1 MSYLVVE
8 NFSAGL
14 DTRRHPLTARAGT
27 LQKLDNAHISRGGEI
42 EKRKA
47 FVEFANLGDSV
58 ASFGMEATA
67 DTIYVFGS
75 YPGSWSAPAGITFQ
89 RLDHPDGL
97 LTSANYVNEIIYSTL
112 YGGKPFVIAKFGTGD
127 VYPFYDGVIIDDFV
141 NGIIRSSMASSDFYY
156 VREHLRAVVNKA
168 NNGYVATAGISGPG
182 NNQLIVTG
190 KPGVK
195 FTPSAT
201 VDAPVTVT
209 VATTQQSVD
218 AVAETLSAGSFTISS
233 GSNGNAS
240 IGRDLRNNIAT
251 LPGITGLYINGVEI
265 LGLGSPVFYN
275 TIPQHAS
282 GEYNEGPRMAW
293 TLCYLINQT
302 TSTTGFSA
310 TYAYYKLS
318 GNDVGTI
325 TIKSDP
331 KLGSAFNGKL
341 IEIEFVSDPS
351 NTDLVSSPH
360 YASPYNAGRFVGDF
374 GTLAGGVENAITS
387 VMVDGIEV
395 LGSTVHWATS
405 NTDTS
410 LAVSTAINTFT
421 SLSEFTASVSA
432 GSVVLKG
439 LAGTGKTPNGKRIT
453 VSAIGDVA
461 VTLVKPF
468 DGGKDAV
475 AAVPQISTY
484 TLGGTFT
491 VGAKITLIATPDL
504 DPTNPFYWGA
514 TRVANTSPVAA
525 MTFKSKEHVIS
536 GSSLFFSGVNQPT
549 MWGFEGTGSGF
560 INMSNNFGGNEVLT
574 GLALYQ
580 GYLAAFARR
589 SVQVWKMDPDPAL
602 NAQGQVINNTGS
614 IAKKSIVSVGEIDVF
629 YLSDSGVRSLR
640 ARDAS
645 NAAMVNDVG
654 TPIDSLVLADL
665 AGMTEDQ
672 KSKCCA
678 IIEPIDGRYWLAVG
692 DKVYVYSYFPSGQV
706 AAWSTYHPGF
716 SISKFTTK
724 DGLIYARAGNKIY
737 VYGGT
742 NGTTYDSS
750 AVELILPYLD
760 GGKPAHQKTFNGI
773 DLTVQGEW
781 SLFAGMD
788 PLVPDARELVA
799 TVDKPTFSLDRVAAS
814 GMGTHLGLRFTNQSP
829 GYARLANLIAH
840 FELNDAS

>member
-14 DTRRHPLTARAGT
+14 DTRRHPLTAKAGT

-47 FVEFANLGDSV
+47 FVEFAALSSGLT
-58 ASFGMEATA
+58 FGMEATA
-67 DTIYVFGS
+67 DTIYVFS
-75 YPGSWSAPAGITFQ
+75 SNPGTMATPAGITWQ
-89 RLDHPDGL
+89 RLTHPDGPL
-97 LTSANYVNEIIYSTL
+97 DSNHYMNEVVYSTL

-127 VYPFYDGVIIDDFV
+127 VFPYYDGQIVADFV
-141 NGIIRSSMASSDFYY
+141 NGIVRPSMGNLAGVAAHLAGCVSD
-156 VREHLRAVVNKA
+156 
-168 NNGYVATAGISGPG
+168 GYTATAADNVIT
-182 NNQLIVTG
+182 VTG
-190 KPGVK
+190 DPSVV

-201 VDAPVTVT
+201 ADSPMTVT
-209 VATTQQSVD
+209 TAVIQNGVD
-218 AVAETLSAGSFTISS
+218 AVPETLSKGSFTISA
-233 GSNGNAS
+233 GSNGNATA
-240 IGRDLRNNIAT
+240 GRYLRYGISG
-251 LPGITGLYINGVEI
+251 LPGITGIYVDGVEI

-275 TIPQHAS
+275 TLPEHGA
-282 GEYNEGPRMAW
+282 GEGNEGPRMAW
-293 TLCYLINQT
+293 TLSSLINQT
-302 TSTTGFSA
+302 TSTTGISA
-310 TYAYYKLS
+310 GYAYSKLS
-318 GNDVGTI
+318 GNDAGTLYVY
-325 TIKSDP
+325 SDP
-331 KLGSAFNGKL
+331 KVGSAANGKVVQ
-341 IEIEFVSDPS
+341 IEFAADPGT
-351 NTDLVSSPH
+351 TDLVDSPSSS
-360 YASPYNAGRFVGDF
+360 SPYNSGRFIATL
-374 GTLAGGVENAITS
+374 GTFAGGVDNTITS
-387 VMVDGIEV
+387 VTVDGVEV
-395 LGSTVHWATS
+395 LGTTIHWANS

-410 LAVSTAINTFT
+410 LVVSAAINTFT
-421 SLSEFTASVSA
+421 SSTEFIASVSSGA
-432 GSVVLKG
+432 VVLTA
-439 LAGTGKTPNGKRIT
+439 LAGTGKSPNGKHIGVT
-453 VSAIGDVA
+453 TAGDVV
-461 VTLVKPF
+461 VTLVKTF
-468 DGGKDAV
+468 DGGVDGVSAV
-475 AAVPQISTY
+475 SQKATY

-491 VGAKITLIATPDL
+491 PGGTITLIATPAL

-514 TRVANTSPVAA
+514 TRVAKTSPLAA
-525 MTFKSKEHVIS
+525 MTFKSKEHIIS
-536 GSSLFFSGVNQPT
+536 GSTLFFSGVNQPT

-602 NAQGQVINNTGS
+602 NAQGQVINNTGA

-654 TPIDSLVLADL
+654 TPIDSLVLEDL
-665 AGMTEDQ
+665 AGMTEDE

-716 SISKFTTK
+716 PISKFTTK
-724 DGLIYARAGNKIY
+724 DGLIYARSGDKIY

-742 NGTTYDSS
+742 NGTTYDDCP
-750 AVELILPYLD
+750 VELILPYLD
-760 GGKPAHQKTFNGI
+760 GGKPAHGKTFNGI

-781 SLFAGMD
+781 SLYAGMD
-788 PLVPDARELVA
+788 PLVPSARELVA

-814 GMGTHLGLRFTNQSP
+814 GMGTHLGLRFTNQSQ
-829 GYARLANLIAH
+829 GYARLANIVAH